1 VTISLIAAVAENG
14 VIGRNGDLPWHLPD
28 DLRWF
33 KQVTMNHAVIVGR
46 RTFESMGKA
55 FPGRRWIVLTRDP
68 SFRADGAEV
77 VADLQAA
84 LAIAGSGEIFI
95 GGGSAV
101 FAEALPIADRMYL
114 TAVHAVVEG
123 DTRFPLVDF
132 SKWTLEHEQHHLKDA
147 RHAHA
152 FTFRT
157 YARRS
162 DR

>member
-1 VTISLIAAVAENG
+1 VAENG

-55 FPGRRWIVLTRDP
+55 FPGRRWIVLTRDA

-77 VADLQAA
+77 APDLQSA
-84 LAIAGSGEIFI
+84 LAIAGPGDIFI

-101 FAEALPIADRMYL
+101 FRAALPIADRLYL
-114 TAVHAVVEG
+114 TAVHAAVAG
-123 DTRFPLVDF
+123 DTRFPPVDF
-132 SKWTLEHEQHHLKDA
+132 SQWTLVEERHHAADE

-157 YARRS
+157 YVRPPNR
-162 DR
+162 